1 MIWEGTALDE
11 NGNEPTRNEQSDT
24 PRSPRKARGNEEDL
38 NPSARYRRKAVLGR
52 GGMASVHK
60 AFDRALRRNVAIKSL
75 RKDLL
80 EEEGFVE
87 RFLEEAQITAQLQHP
102 GITPLYDLGYLEAG
116 VPYFTMKPL
125 SGLTLEE
132 SEVSGSAWT
141 LHKLLQIFLKV
152 CETVAYG
159 HARRVIHRDLKP
171 SNIMVGEY
179 GEVVVMDWGISKIVT
194 DHNGAPTATPPIEKD
209 DTQGSD
215 VVTLRNLDFDET
227 APGEM
232 VGTPRYMSPEQARG
246 DVDNMDAVSDIYS
259 LGVIL
264 FKILTKRFP
273 FDDNAYNTLTFM
285 TFQAPRPQLVNP
297 AIPLELSRI
306 CTRCLSPER
315 KGRFQSVDALIKE
328 INLFLDR
335 GSSFR
340 RTTFKEGTRV
350 ISRGDAADSAYFII
364 SGDAEVH
371 DSQDGKK
378 VVFATLS
385 AGDVFGEMALFTGE
399 TRSAHVSA
407 KTDLTV
413 LVFDRKAITEELN
426 KVQPWMG
433 DMIHNLADKLVKL
446 NVKYAELQ
454 AQSERKP

>member
-1 MIWEGTALDE
+1 
-11 NGNEPTRNEQSDT
+11 
-24 PRSPRKARGNEEDL
+24 
-38 NPSARYRRKAVLGR
+38 
-52 GGMASVHK
+52 MASVHK

-80 EEEGFVE
+80 EEEGFGE

-102 GITPLYDLGYLEAG
+102 GIAPLYDFGYLG
-116 VPYFTMKPL
+116 GGLPYFTMKPL
-125 SGLTLEE
+125 DGLTLEE
-132 SEVSGSAWT
+132 ILEESEVPGSAWT
-141 LHKLLQIFLKV
+141 LHKLLQVFLKV

-159 HARRVIHRDLKP
+159 HSRKVIHRDLKP
-171 SNIMVGEY
+171 SNVMVGEY
-179 GEVVVMDWGISKIVT
+179 GEVIVMDWGISKIVT
-194 DHNGAPTATPPIEKD
+194 GQNGTTTAAPSSGKD
-209 DTQGSD
+209 ETQGSD
-215 VVTLRNLDFDET
+215 VVTLRNLDFNET

-246 DVDNMDAVSDIYS
+246 DVDKIDALSDIYS

-315 KGRFQSVDALIKE
+315 KGRFQSVDSLIKE
-328 INLFLDR
+328 LNLFLDR

-340 RTTFKEGTRV
+340 RIMFKEGTR
-350 ISRGDAADSAYFII
+350 IITRGEAADCAYFII

-371 DSQDGKK
+371 DAQEGKK
-378 VVFATLS
+378 VVYATLG
-385 AGDVFGEMALFTGE
+385 AGDVFGEMALLTGE
-399 TRSAHVSA
+399 ARSAHVSA
-407 KTDLTV
+407 KTDLAV

-433 DMIHNLADKLVKL
+433 DLIQNLADKLVKL
-446 NVKYAELQ
+446 NSKYAELQ
-454 AQSERKP
+454 ARSGNGG